1 MSCND
6 DKIRNQTCVKK
17 YYYKNGECAPC
28 RDPKCH
34 FCFDGIGCIQSFS
47 EMIKYLH
54 KNNIKRNYK

>member
-28 RDPKCH
+28 REPKCH
-34 FCFDGIGCIQSFS
+34 FCYDGIGCIIC
-47 EMIKYLH
+47 EED
-54 KNNIKRNYK
+54 YKLIEVAV